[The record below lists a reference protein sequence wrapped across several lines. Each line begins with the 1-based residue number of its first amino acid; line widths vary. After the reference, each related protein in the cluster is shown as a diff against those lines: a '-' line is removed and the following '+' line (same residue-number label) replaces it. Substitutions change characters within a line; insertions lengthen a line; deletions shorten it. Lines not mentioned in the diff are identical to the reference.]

1 MKKITQ
7 ILIIT
12 FATISLSSCS
22 IAPGVPGLKT
32 SSSKK
37 SKPPKEGIDYK
48 LEIINADTILKQRP
62 FDYASYVRNKKEKVS
77 LYNLQ
82 SSSSNNIYL
91 GKTSLKQNFTK
102 EGSIPNKSH
111 LVTPQDQ
118 HNQNV
123 ATLDKKIEAKE
134 MRFEGVT
141 AADKKSNYQY
151 YIGKG
156 DVLAITVWDHPKMS
170 SPDEKGAVGH
180 VVGSDGRFY
189 FPYAGKTNALGQTV
203 NKVQKE
209 LRTKLGSFITKPQV
223 SVSIA
228 NFRSQKIYTSGALV
242 KPSTLIIDDTPTTVR
257 DAISKSGGLRPN
269 QYTGYATLA
278 RNGKN
283 ISIDLNRML
292 KYNDNRQNF
301 ILKNGDRLNIVERT
315 ELAEFNR
322 RLNLDVRKENTL
334 SSVRLRNEIKSLKTL
349 NPVKLQFE
357 LEKEKSIARLKKE
370 LERELRSEQAKV
382 FVMGEVLKP
391 GSVKYQ
397 VEDGMTLAEAI
408 NDAGS
413 FKEDSVNPKGV
424 FVIRKENGN
433 DKIPTVYQLPIAS
446 VQSVFLAE
454 QFDVR
459 PRDVVYVTA
468 TPSIRWNRVLA
479 QLLPSL
485 AILNT
490 FRNFN

>member
-1 MKKITQ
+1 MKNITQ
-7 ILIIT
+7 ILIII

-32 SSSKK
+32 SFSKG
-37 SKPPKEGIDYK
+37 SKPQKEGVDYK
-48 LEIINADTILKQRP
+48 LVIINADTILKQRP
-62 FDYASYVRNKKEKVS
+62 FDYASYVRNKKKKVS
-77 LYNLQ
+77 LYNSQ
-82 SSSSNNIYL
+82 SSSNKNNELGSAYTQQNSTMGRGTSNQKYLSNPLDQNI
-91 GKTSLKQNFTK
+91 TTF
-102 EGSIPNKSH
+102 
-111 LVTPQDQ
+111 
-118 HNQNV
+118 
-123 ATLDKKIEAKE
+123 DKKAETKA
-134 MRFEGVT
+134 MRFEGIT

-151 YIGKG
+151 LLGKG
-156 DVLAITVWDHPKMS
+156 DVLSITVWDHPKMS

-180 VVGSDGRFY
+180 VVGNDGRFY
-189 FPYAGKTNALGQTV
+189 FPYAGKINALGKTI
-203 NKVQKE
+203 NKVQEE

-228 NFRSQKIYTSGALV
+228 SFRSQKIYTSGAV
-242 KPSTLIIDDTPTTVR
+242 AKPSTLIIDDTPTSVR
-257 DAISKSGGLRPN
+257 DAISKSGGLKPN

-334 SSVRLRNEIKSLKTL
+334 SSVRLRNEIRNLKTL
-349 NPVKLQFE
+349 SPIKLQFE

-424 FVIRKENGN
+424 FVVRKEN
-433 DKIPTVYQLPIAS
+433 DKDEIPTVYQLPIAS
-446 VQSVFLAE
+446 VQSVFFAE
-454 QFDVR
+454 QFTVR

-490 FRNFN
+490 FRNFK